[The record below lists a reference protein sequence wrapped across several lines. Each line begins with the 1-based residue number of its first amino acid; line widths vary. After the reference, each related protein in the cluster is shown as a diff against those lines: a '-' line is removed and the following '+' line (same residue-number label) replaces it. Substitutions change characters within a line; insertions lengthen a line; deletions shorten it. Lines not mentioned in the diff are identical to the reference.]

1 MEKPP
6 ARFARLLPL
15 LTLRAALLV
24 GVFLGAAALFFFITR
39 VVFVAHSVRFDD
51 WVFGHFDALRAAW
64 PQLTPV
70 VRALTFFAS
79 LPWLVAA
86 GLGIPLLLRRWGH
99 PREAWEVLLA
109 VAGSSLLN
117 QLLKGY
123 FQRPRPSTALFF
135 QPGLSF
141 PSGHAMIGLALYG
154 CLAWQLWRHRH
165 HPVWAALL
173 LLFALFIGF
182 TRVYLHVHY
191 ATDVLAGFAGAVLW
205 LVLLR
210 GAFLVRSER

>member
-1 MEKPP
+1 M
-6 ARFARLLPL
+6 
-15 LTLRAALLV
+15 V
-24 GVFLGAAALFFFITR
+24 SVFVASAALFFLITR
-39 VVFVAHSVRFDD
+39 VVFVDQSVQFDN
-51 WVFGHFDALRAAW
+51 WVFEQFDAGRAAW
-64 PQLTPV
+64 PALTPV

-79 LPWLVAA
+79 LPWLVVA
-86 GLGIPLLLRRWGH
+86 GIGIPVLLYRWGH
-99 PREAWEVLLA
+99 PREGWEVLLA
-109 VAGSSLLN
+109 VAGASLLN

-123 FQRPRPSTALFF
+123 FQRPRPSSALFF

-165 HPVWAALL
+165 HPVWAVLL
-173 LLFALFIGF
+173 VLFAVFVGG

-210 GAFLVRSER
+210 WAFSFRSEKAETVQGQGTKGTSF